1 MKRFL
6 FCCSMNSI
14 RSPVAVAILQHK
26 LRVKDNVKKDGI
38 LISSAGVEQGIL
50 DGFIASIM
58 KERGT
63 HLIDYEPKSIAYLAM
78 QPWDLIVAFT
88 SASYKVVKEIA
99 LRTGAKVVLW
109 EVDDPSVFEGN
120 REQKIDKYRE
130 VCNDIE
136 KLINT
141 NFKHL

>member
-1 MKRFL
+1 
-6 FCCSMNSI
+6 
-14 RSPVAVAILQHK
+14 
-26 LRVKDNVKKDGI
+26 
-38 LISSAGVEQGIL
+38 
-50 DGFIASIM
+50 
-58 KERGT
+58 
-63 HLIDYEPKSIAYLAM
+63 M

-88 SASYKVVKEIA
+88 STSYKVVKEIA
-99 LRTGAKVVLW
+99 LRSGAKVVLW